1 MSDQPESAP
10 VIDLAEARRS
20 RLHDIHE
27 ARLFKVRAAFEKAL
41 PLPAPP
47 KPARKK
53 KPKKPKKR

>member
-1 MSDQPESAP
+1 MSEQPESAP

-27 ARLFKVRAAFEKAL
+27 ARLLEVRAAFEKAL
-41 PLPAPP
+41 PLPAKP
-47 KPARKK
+47 KRSGKK